1 MIENIKMINME
12 LESIK
17 FIKKQKKSGEYETQ
31 RELDLKE
38 SKNKKMDVLHIKSV
52 LIILFFIF

>member
-1 MIENIKMINME
+1 ME